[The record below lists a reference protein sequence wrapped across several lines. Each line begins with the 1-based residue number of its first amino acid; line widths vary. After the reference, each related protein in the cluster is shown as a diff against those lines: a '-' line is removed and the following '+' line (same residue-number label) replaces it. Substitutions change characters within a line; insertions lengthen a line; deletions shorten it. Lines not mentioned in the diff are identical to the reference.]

1 MALLVTMAA
10 ALMWSG
16 WVAVMRDFSATARI
30 RTKMMTDRGQTTT
43 EAMSG
48 AVINRSHSATSGKLL
63 LDGHGAPRMTAVAL
77 KAVALKVVA
86 LKVVAPL
93 TVVEEK
99 AVARPEASP
108 LAAKKTPAH
117 KNQLPAVEQPEG
129 NPYGSV
135 TRYSRDSRLSQ
146 KPLSDDRL
154 YLSRF
159 QCRGADF
166 YWPSGCGSRW
176 IQHRPHAELQSLTAA
191 SLKGIRL
198 ATRRHNRVLVLQPL
212 ADIRLRQPIESHL
225 TVGEL
230 RQVVG

>member
-86 LKVVAPL
+86 PL

-108 LAAKKTPAH
+108 PAAKKTPAH

-176 IQHRPHAELQSLTAA
+176 IQHRPHAKLHSLATAA
-191 SLKGIRL
+191 FECIRL

-212 ADIRLRQPIESHL
+212 ADIRLRQPIECHL